1 MQYEIGYCLH
11 KCTPYNWTL
20 MKVIG
25 LGLSKNLLASPLMDI
40 DLEWMD
46 RVKGNCLH
54 IYEMNNFLCNTY
66 ILDEGNDA

>member
-1 MQYEIGYCLH
+1 
-11 KCTPYNWTL
+11 

-46 RVKGNCLH
+46 RGKGNCLH
-54 IYEMNNFLCNTY
+54 IYEMNNFLHNTY

>member
-1 MQYEIGYCLH
+1 
-11 KCTPYNWTL
+11 

>member
-1 MQYEIGYCLH
+1 MQYGIGYCLH
-11 KCTPYNWTL
+11 KCTPYKWTL
-20 MKVIG
+20 IKVIG
-25 LGLSKNLLASPLMDI
+25 LGLSKKLLASPLMDI

-46 RVKGNCLH
+46 RRKGNCLY